1 MSLKQTILKLRD
13 RLIARQVANYPLPA
27 FGGDE
32 TVRLRAVFSGR
43 VQHVGFRQEAAE
55 MARRLGLTGFCENLA
70 NGDVLAEL
78 QGPRARGDCLIGF
91 MRSLVRIRVRRVTAY
106 PLPLVP
112 GETGFSV
119 KK

>member
-1 MSLKQTILKLRD
+1 MSLKRTILKIRD
-13 RLIARQVANYPLPA
+13 RLISRQVANYPLPA
-27 FGGDE
+27 FHDGE

-43 VQHVGFRQEAAE
+43 VQRVGFRQEATE

-78 QGPRARGDCLIGF
+78 QGPRDRVDCLIGF
-91 MRSLVRIRVRRVTAY
+91 MRSLVRIRVRRVTAD

-119 KK
+119 KN